1 MKLVS
6 WNVNGGEASGFRYI
20 IRPTDSYLWTST
32 LQGSVLRAQETM
44 YLSPNLYY
52 IEKTTD
58 SYAPLNNLTKGSEY
72 ILIVTAVDENGA
84 SSVADS
90 WTFIY

>member
-1 MKLVS
+1 
-6 WNVNGGEASGFRYI
+6 
-20 IRPTDSYLWTST
+20 
-32 LQGSVLRAQETM
+32 M
-44 YLSPNLYY
+44 YLSPDLYY
-52 IEKTTD
+52 IEKTTN

-90 WTFIY
+90 WTFVY